1 MSSGTDHL
9 DKEALESRGIHY
21 FNIPDLGTDAT
32 AEITVALL
40 LAASRRL
47 VEGHQEVVRCQ
58 SIFYPISRGILLFS
72 LEIKEFFLLHM
83 IKWSFWGRSLV
94 YVGLFGRSA
103 AHKVYRRDLRS
114 WANRT
119 SCDGPTEGIPSSKIS
134 L

>member
-47 VEGHQEVVRCQ
+47 VEGHQEVVRWQ
-58 SIFYPISRGILLFS
+58 SIFYPISRAILMFS
-72 LEIKEFFLLHM
+72 LEIKELFITYDKVELLG
-83 IKWSFWGRSLV
+83 KEP
-94 YVGLFGRSA
+94 GLCGA
-103 AHKVYRRDLRS
+103 IWKV
-114 WANRT
+114 
-119 SCDGPTEGIPSSKIS
+119 SSS
-134 L
+134 QGLP